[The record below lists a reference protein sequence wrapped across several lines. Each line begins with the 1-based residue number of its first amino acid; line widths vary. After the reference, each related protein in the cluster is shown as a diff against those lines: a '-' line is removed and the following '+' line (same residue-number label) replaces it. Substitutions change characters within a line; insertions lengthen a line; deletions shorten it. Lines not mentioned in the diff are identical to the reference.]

1 MQFSAEEFKRNLE
14 KRLHDRYGKNI
25 SRATKYDLFDA
36 VAASVL
42 DPIVKNWMA
51 TREAYEAH
59 PVRQLYYFSAE
70 FLMGRA
76 LGNNLINAG
85 IEKQVKEV
93 LKDMSIDY
101 DMIEDKEP
109 DAGLGNG
116 GLGRLAAC
124 FLDSLAT
131 LDYPGHGY
139 GIRYEYGMFEQ
150 RIENGWQVEYPD
162 RWLKHRDP
170 WEVKRSDLAVTVR
183 FGGTIVYDRTPDGR
197 MHFSLQNAEEVTA
210 TPYDTPI
217 VGYDTNTVNT
227 LRLWEATSPNGFDLQ
242 LFNDMQYNRA
252 VEKQN
257 SAENISRVLYP
268 NDSGPSGKALRLKQQ
283 YFFSSASL
291 QDLVRA
297 YVSRFG
303 TDFGKFAELHVIQL
317 NDTHP
322 VVAIPELMRIL
333 MDEYNVGWDDAWN
346 IVTHTFAYTNH
357 TILAEALEKW
367 PIEIFQGLLPRVYQ
381 IVEEINRRLLIS
393 LREKYP
399 NDFERHQKLSIINNG
414 HVFMAWLAIHSC
426 FSVNG
431 VAELHTEL
439 LKTRELKEWYEL
451 YPEKFNNKT
460 NGITQRRWLLNANPS
475 LAKFITARIGG
486 GWEKDLTKLKALERF
501 SSDEA
506 SLAELTAIKRSN
518 KQRLA
523 EYLKHTQN
531 EFLDP
536 DSIFDVQVKRLHE
549 YKRQLLNVLH
559 IMYLYNR
566 IIDDADFNPP
576 PQTFIFGAKAASGYR
591 RAKTI
596 IKLINTVADR
606 VNNDRRVHGKIRVV
620 FVENYRVSVAE
631 KIFPAADVSEQI
643 STAGFEA
650 SGTSNMKFMV
660 NGALTLGTMDGANIE
675 IVHEAGKENA
685 FVFGLSAEEIIKMET
700 EHSYN
705 PQEYLGRNPELS
717 RVVQQLVDGTYDP
730 THQEFKELYDSLVYG
745 VEGQR
750 PDVFY
755 VLADFDAY
763 CKAHEE
769 VEAAYQNT
777 KEWAR
782 KALINI
788 ANSGKFSSDRT
799 IEDYVR
805 DIWHL
810 KKVTPLADV

>member
-25 SRATKYDLFDA
+25 ARATKYDLFDA

-42 DPIVKNWMA
+42 DPIIKNWMA

-101 DMIEDKEP
+101 DMIEDREP

-217 VGYDTNTVNT
+217 IGYDTNTVNT
-227 LRLWEATSPNGFDLQ
+227 LRLWEASSPNGFDLQ

-297 YVSRFG
+297 YVSRCG

-333 MDEYNVGWDDAWN
+333 MDEYNVGWDDAWEV
-346 IVTHTFAYTNH
+346 VTHTFAYTNH

-399 NDFERHQKLSIINNG
+399 NDFERQQKLSIINNG

-475 LAKFITARIGG
+475 LAEFITARIGG
-486 GWEKDLTKLKALERF
+486 GWEKDLMKLKALERF

-506 SLAELTAIKRSN
+506 SLAELTAIKKSN

-566 IIDDADFNPP
+566 IIDDPDFNPP

-675 IVHEAGKENA
+675 IVNEAGKENA
-685 FVFGLSAEEIIKMET
+685 FVFGLSADEIIKMET

-705 PQEYLGRNPELS
+705 PQEYLGRNSELS

-763 CKAHEE
+763 CRAHEE
-769 VEAAYQNT
+769 VEASYQNT